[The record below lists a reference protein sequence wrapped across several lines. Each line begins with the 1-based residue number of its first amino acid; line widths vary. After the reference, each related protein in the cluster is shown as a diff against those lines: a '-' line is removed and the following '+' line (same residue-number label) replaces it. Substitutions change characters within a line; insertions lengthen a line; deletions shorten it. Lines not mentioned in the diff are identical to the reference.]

1 MCKEEYAEPIQLEL
15 MEVVVQIE
23 VQAKNLSST
32 MESAQGRISDQQE
45 RGDLGP

>member
-23 VQAKNLSST
+23 VQAKNTIEYNGVST
-32 MESAQGRISDQQE
+32 
-45 RGDLGP
+45 RGGYQTNRREVT